1 MSRIQELIKEM
12 CPNGVQYYVLD
23 DIADTFIGLAT
34 SVTKYKEKEGIV
46 LLHNSDIRQNKI
58 ILKSIEFISKDF
70 ADKNKGKYHR
80 LNDIVTVHTGDVG
93 TSAVISKEYVGSM
106 GFTTLVT
113 RIRNFNLINPHYL
126 CYYFNSDICKR
137 DIARVTISDR
147 SNLNQKEFCK
157 LRIPIPPL
165 EVQEEIVKILD
176 KFGEL
181 EAELEA
187 RKQQYEFWHAKL
199 LEIDEVKE
207 IRLDVLFDL
216 KNGFTPSKANN
227 EYWENGTIPWFRMED
242 IRENGRILNDSIQ
255 HVTVEATKGNIMPA
269 NSIIISTSATIG
281 EHALITCESL
291 SNQRFTY
298 LMLKEDYKDVV
309 DMKYIFYHCFL
320 LDKYCLNNLNQGNF
334 ASIDMNAFKKY
345 VFKIPSLEKQRK
357 IASILDRFNDL
368 TSSITIG
375 LPAEI
380 ELRKKQ
386 YEYYRNRL
394 LSFEVLN
401 G

>member
-157 LRIPIPPL
+157 LRIPIPPV
-165 EVQEEIVKILD
+165 EVQEEIVRILD
-176 KFGEL
+176 KFSSNGLESLLTLEL
-181 EAELEA
+181 ELRRE
-187 RKQQYEFWHAKL
+187 QYEYYLKRTFKSVSGKKVALGSVVTFNRGKRVVKKD
-199 LEIDEVKE
+199 LENDKTSN
-207 IRLDVLFDL
+207 LFPVYQNSL
-216 KNGFTPSKANN
+216 
-227 EYWENGTIPWFRMED
+227 IPLGYYDKSNFD
-242 IRENGRILNDSIQ
+242 CKK
-255 HVTVEATKGNIMPA
+255 T
-269 NSIIISTSATIG
+269 IIISAGAAGKIG
-281 EHALITCESL
+281 FVEEKIWAADDCLRCL
-291 SNQRFTY
+291 CSN
-298 LMLKEDYKDVV
+298 E
-309 DMKYIFYHCFL
+309 I
-320 LDKYCLNNLNQGNF
+320 LDKYLYYFLKSNESYIQSMVRKASVPRISANVF
-334 ASIDMNAFKKY
+334 EKMEIIIPSID
-345 VFKIPSLEKQRK
+345 IQRK
-357 IASILDRFNDL
+357 IIEIFDRFEKIINNVND
-368 TSSITIG
+368 G

-380 ELRKKQ
+380 ELRRQQ
-386 YEYYRNRL
+386 YEYYRNKL
-394 LSFEVLN
+394 LSFEELSVSE
-401 G
+401 

>member
-165 EVQEEIVKILD
+165 EVQEEIVRILD

-187 RKQQYEFWHAKL
+187 ELEVRKNQYEFWREKL
-199 LEIDEVKE
+199 LTSTNKYKLGDIAK
-207 IRLDVLFDL
+207 FTY
-216 KNGFTPSKANN
+216 GFTDKTLDFGDAR
-227 EYWENGTIPWFRMED
+227 YIRITDITED
-242 IRENGRILNDSIQ
+242 G
-255 HVTVEATKGNIMPA
+255 
-269 NSIIISTSATIG
+269 
-281 EHALITCESL
+281 SL
-291 SNQRFTY
+291 SNNDCKY
-298 LMLKEDYKDVV
+298 LNITNANSKYVLNKGDIVV
-309 DMKYIFYHCFL
+309 ARTGASFGKTLYFNGDFPSIYASFL
-320 LDKYCLNNLNQGNF
+320 IKIELDNEIILNRYYWHFSKSSLYWNQANNLVSKAGQPQFN
-334 ASIDMNAFKKY
+334 SNAIKK
-345 VFKIPSLEKQRK
+345 IEIPLPSLEEQKR
-357 IASILDRFNDL
+357 IINILDKFDKLVNDI
-368 TSSITIG
+368 SEG

-380 ELRKKQ
+380 GLRKKQ
-386 YEYYRNRL
+386 YEYYRNKL
-394 LSFEVLN
+394 LSFEELS
-401 G
+401 